1 MRSAARI
8 LGRGIRVLGW
18 IVFLSIAVLFLA
30 EKTGLLTA
38 FARRWIASRL
48 GESGAELRIGE
59 VQLGWFDPSVR
70 LLRLELGEN
79 GELLFIEEA
88 RVRFEVR
95 KLFSSRPLGVAEID
109 VLGGRVSVSQPL
121 LDSAREI
128 SADLPRVRLDG
139 ATTWAMPPMTVRG
152 LVVDLQTARLGK
164 IPIGRVDAVVRRA
177 PSGPPV
183 LRGRLVPSLSSD
195 PDGSGEIIISGQEFE
210 PGAFDFQATAAGVPI
225 STDYLPAGT
234 EIEGLRAHAP
244 RGTLGLQAFGRFH
257 LDGATPPRATVRLAL
272 TETELALVQGR
283 QKVEGLRL
291 EVDAEYEPSS
301 VDEALSPLAWR
312 TKAKLSGRWQE
323 VPFEALVRLE
333 GPASPSPILDFR
345 LHVPR
350 LPATHELLD
359 LLGNRALAENLWQ
372 ALEPRGEVELWL
384 GLRCRREWSPD
395 QPLGPALSAAAEIGL
410 SESAGVT
417 FRGWKSI
424 RTAQRDQGFPLPLD
438 GVRGSVVYSFDPARR
453 RPVIVGIGESTGRS
467 GDGSV
472 RVEGVV
478 NSHAVNSPPYLP
490 GHGYAEVDLR
500 VRAAGLAIDDRLLTA
515 LRGLAGAAPPA
526 NTWEPFNP
534 SGGEIDADVRVFR
547 RVDMP
552 YAATRVRLDFRETS
566 FAWGEIPVPIL
577 SARGDLEFLSD
588 GRSERGLGVEIQG
601 AARTASDLRAT
612 VRYQTDPSV
621 PAPEEGKPRL
631 DQIALISVRAGRMSL
646 KGDDKKILASRFPWL
661 GDAMDPHAPVG
672 FADVAY
678 EYSRPSVGAPAR
690 TVAEITAREAEVTP
704 SVFRVPTSALRGR
717 VLVTSVE
724 NPHGGAVATRTSL
737 APMVGVWSGDVL
749 VSVNGSFPTEGLRVH
764 AAGLDPANKGLLGAL
779 SQAIPKSGDAQAIDL
794 TAVSVE
800 GPLDLTGEIDLASDE
815 AESNLS
821 FRLFLRENS
830 LNTSKNFRLD
840 RMRGI
845 VEVHG
850 RGAYGGHIEASLAG
864 TPLNLAEL
872 RYASTPDGFE
882 FTTQIGRVE
891 NVPLD
896 RDHLRP
902 FVDEKTLE
910 ALLGPLGWR
919 GRIDIEEGRLR
930 IVGSRESDTRLEF
943 TGKLTP
949 SDMQVQLGLPLA
961 VRSASATIDQL
972 IYEGGRVRA
981 LCRIE
986 DLYGTIA
993 GRELS
998 KASVLLTYVEPRLSI
1013 ESIQGELEGGELRRL
1028 GEGAERGGT
1037 AFSIDLEEPFPFQLA
1052 LDLQGIEL
1060 AGFLRGLFATSF
1072 ATRGTF
1078 DCRLRLTGDT
1088 QRMLAIQGSGSVQIS
1103 ESRLWSVPV
1112 FRALFSQL
1120 GLDDQAVFDQM
1131 GANLRIKNGVLHTDD
1146 IWVSSPILEL
1156 VGKGWIDFDGGVKQ
1170 DLQVR
1175 YRLIDRLGP
1184 FTRLLYAIQA
1194 ELLSVAIRGDLAR
1207 PQVIFKAPWTRISSD
1222 SRHYRSLPLPEF
1234 TPLPPRF

>member
-18 IVFLSIAVLFLA
+18 TVFFSFAILFLA
-30 EKTGLLTA
+30 EKTGLVTA
-38 FARRWIASRL
+38 VARRVIASRL
-48 GESGAELRIGE
+48 GEAGAQVRVGE
-59 VQLGWFDPSVR
+59 VRLGWFDPSVR
-70 LLRLELGEN
+70 LSRLELGPN
-79 GELLFIEEA
+79 AGLLSIDEA
-88 RVRFEVR
+88 RVHFEVR
-95 KLFSSRPLGVAEID
+95 KFFSSRPLHVAGID
-109 VLGGRVSVSQPL
+109 LLGGRVSVSQPL
-121 LDSAREI
+121 LDSVQAI
-128 SADLPRVRLDG
+128 SSKLPQVRSDG
-139 ATTWAMPPMTVRG
+139 ATTWAIPPMTVRG

-195 PDGSGEIIISGQEFE
+195 PDRSGEIIISGQEFE
-210 PGAFDFQATAAGVPI
+210 PGAFDVQASAAGVPI
-225 STDYLPAGT
+225 STDDLPAGT
-234 EIEGLRAHAP
+234 EIEGLRAYAP
-244 RGTLGLQAFGRFH
+244 RATLEMRAFARFR
-257 LDGATPPRATVRLAL
+257 LDGATPPRGTVRLAL
-272 TETELALVQGR
+272 TETEIALEQGR
-283 QKVEGLRL
+283 QKVGGLRL
-291 EVDAEYEPSS
+291 DLDAEYEPASR
-301 VDEALSPLAWR
+301 DEALSPLAWR
-312 TKAKLSGRWQE
+312 TRARMSGRWQD
-323 VPFEALVRLE
+323 VPFEALARLE
-333 GPASPSPILDFR
+333 GPASPSPLLDFS
-345 LHVPR
+345 LHVER

-359 LLGNRALAENLWQ
+359 LIGNRESEENLWQ
-372 ALEPRGEVELWL
+372 ALDPRGEVELWL
-384 GLRCRREWSPD
+384 GLRCPREWSPD
-395 QPLGPALSAAAEIGL
+395 EPIGKALSAAAEIGL
-410 SESAGVT
+410 SERAGLT
-417 FRGWKSI
+417 FRGWES
-424 RTAQRDQGFPLPLD
+424 RGTAQRDQGFPLPVD
-438 GVRGSVVYSFDPARR
+438 GVKGSVVYSYDPNRR
-453 RPVIVGIGESTGRS
+453 RRVLVGIGEATGRS
-467 GDGSV
+467 GGASV

-478 NSHAVNSPPYLP
+478 NSHAVHSPPYMP
-490 GHGYAEVDLR
+490 GHGYAEIDLR
-500 VRAAGLAIDDRLLTA
+500 VRAEELTIDDRLLTA
-515 LRGLAGAAPPA
+515 LRGLSSAAPPA
-526 NTWEPFNP
+526 STWEPFNP
-534 SGGEIDADVRVFR
+534 SGGKIDAEVRVFR

-552 YAATRVRLDFRETS
+552 YAATRVRLDFREAAL
-566 FAWGEIPVPIL
+566 AWAEVPAPIL
-577 SARGDLEFLSD
+577 SARGSLEFLSD
-588 GRSERGLGVEIQG
+588 GRSERGLGIELHG

-612 VRYQTDPSV
+612 IRYQTDPSV
-621 PAPEEGKPRL
+621 SAPDAGKPRI
-631 DQIALISVRAGRMSL
+631 DQIHLVSVEARRMSL
-646 KGDDKKILASRFPWL
+646 KGDDKKTLVSRFPWL
-661 GDAMDPHAPVG
+661 GEAMDPHAPGG

-678 EYSRPSVGAPAR
+678 EYSRASPEAPAR
-690 TVAEITAREAEVTP
+690 TDAEIIAREAEVTP
-704 SVFRVPTSALRGR
+704 SVFRVPTSAVRGR
-717 VLVTSVE
+717 VLVTAIE
-724 NPHGGAVATRTSL
+724 NPQDGTTRTRTRL
-737 APMVGVWSGDVL
+737 APLVGVWSGDVL
-749 VSVNGSFPTEGLRVH
+749 VSVNGSFPDEGLRVH

-779 SQAIPKSGDAQAIDL
+779 SQAIPKSADSQAVDL

-800 GPLDLTGEIDLASDE
+800 GPLDLTGEIGLAGE
-815 AESNLS
+815 GPESNLS

-830 LNTSKNFRLD
+830 LNTSKNLRLD

-845 VEVHG
+845 VEVRG
-850 RGAYGGHIEASLAG
+850 RGAYGRNIEASLAG
-864 TPLNLAEL
+864 TPLNLTEL
-872 RYASTPDGFE
+872 RYASTADGFE
-882 FTTQIGRVE
+882 FTTGIGRVE

-930 IVGSRESDTRLEF
+930 IVASRESDTRLEF
-943 TGKLTP
+943 TGRLTP

-961 VRSASATIDQL
+961 VRSASATIEQL

-1013 ESIQGELEGGELRRL
+1013 ESIQGELEGGQLRRL

-1052 LDLQGIEL
+1052 LDLEGIEL
-1060 AGFLRGLFATSF
+1060 AGLLRGLFATNF

-1156 VGKGWIDFDGGVKQ
+1156 VGKGWIDFDGGVKH

-1184 FTRLLYAIQA
+1184 ITRLLYAIQA

-1207 PQVIFKAPWTRISSD
+1207 PRVIFKAPWTRISSD
-1222 SRHYRSLPLPEF
+1222 PGYYRSLPLPDF
-1234 TPLPPRF
+1234 APLPPRF